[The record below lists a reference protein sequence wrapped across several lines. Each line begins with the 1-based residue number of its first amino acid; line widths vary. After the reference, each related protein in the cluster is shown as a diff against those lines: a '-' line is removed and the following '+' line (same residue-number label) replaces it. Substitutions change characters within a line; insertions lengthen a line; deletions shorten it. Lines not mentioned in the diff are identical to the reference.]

1 MATGGIG
8 SLGEVAVANVAKE
21 GAVQIAKSLSI
32 RAITGMFS
40 GTFVKAVDEVKQCS
54 TADKNWSDFGKVHD
68 KDGNFTKSGTAFA
81 WATSALVGAFGGRQ
95 SFFKFKIRFSKPLPL
110 ISIKARQLN

>member
-21 GAVQIAKSLSI
+21 GAAQIVKSLGI

-54 TADKNWSDFGKVHD
+54 TADKNWSDFGKVRD
-68 KDGNFTKSGTAFA
+68 KDGNFTKSGTAAA
-81 WATSALVGAFGGRQ
+81 WASSALAGGLGGKQ
-95 SFFKFKIRFSKPLPL
+95 SLF
-110 ISIKARQLN
+110 

>member
-21 GAVQIAKSLSI
+21 GAAQIVKSLGI

-54 TADKNWSDFGKVHD
+54 TADKNWSDFGKVRD
-68 KDGNFTKSGTAFA
+68 KDGNFTKSGTAAA
-81 WATSALVGAFGGRQ
+81 WASSALAGGLGGRQ
-95 SFFKFKIRFSKPLPL
+95 SHFSNLKFDLVNL
-110 ISIKARQLN
+110 CH